1 MSVFRILLRQGQLH
15 GKRLCLFLRSPA
27 LNSEKDLRLDRAMG
41 TADPLPLSREARR
54 LSSKG
59 PAGAVDKLVEVALR
73 RYAMIE
79 DGDRILLAVSGG
91 KDSMA
96 LACDLG
102 AKRRWW
108 PVRYE
113 LHALHIATEFGDP
126 ATPST
131 LASLLNSWDIPLKSL
146 QISVQGRLKPGR
158 SMNCYWCSTQR
169 RTELIRYAMEH
180 GFNKIALGHHLDD
193 AVETLLMNMLYKG
206 EIGGMLPLLRY
217 RKYPLSIIRP
227 LILCEER
234 QLIEYGKDK
243 GYMST
248 VCSCDYGGESKRREV
263 RARVALLTGNSSS
276 VKRRLFESTGNIN
289 FEYMPGGQAY
299 SMKGSSMGREIED

>member
-1 MSVFRILLRQGQLH
+1 MTV
-15 GKRLCLFLRSPA
+15 PA
-27 LNSEKDLRLDRAMG
+27 L
-41 TADPLPLSREARR
+41 DPAPAGRQARR
-54 LSSKG
+54 LSSRG
-59 PAGAVDKLVEVALR
+59 AEGAVDKLVEVALR

-79 DGDRILLAVSGG
+79 EGDRILLAVSGG

-96 LACDLG
+96 LASDLG

-108 PVRYE
+108 PLRYE
-113 LHALHIATEFGDP
+113 LKALHIATEFGDP
-126 ATPST
+126 ATPAG
-131 LASLLNSWDIPLKSL
+131 LASLLGDWDIPFQS
-146 QISVQGRLKPGR
+146 ISVSVQGRLKTGR

-234 QLIEYGKDK
+234 QLIEYGTEK

-263 RARVALLTGNSSS
+263 RSRVAVLTGNSGRI
-276 VKRRLFESTGNIN
+276 KRRIFESTGRIN
-289 FEYMPGGQAY
+289 FEYLPGGQAFA
-299 SMKGSSMGREIED
+299 SSAPGPNREGDA

>member
-1 MSVFRILLRQGQLH
+1 MSPDTAPVPTPDPV
-15 GKRLCLFLRSPA
+15 PA
-27 LNSEKDLRLDRAMG
+27 G
-41 TADPLPLSREARR
+41 REARR
-54 LSSKG
+54 LSSRG
-59 PAGAVDKLVEVALR
+59 AVGAVDKLVEVALR

-79 DGDRILLAVSGG
+79 EGDRILLAVSGG

-113 LHALHIATEFGDP
+113 LRALHIATEFGDP
-126 ATPST
+126 ATPAS
-131 LASLLNSWDIPLKSL
+131 LASLLGAWNIPFES
-146 QISVQGRLKPGR
+146 ISVSVQGRLKAGR

-227 LILCEER
+227 LILCEES
-234 QLIEYGKDK
+234 QLIEYGKEK
-243 GYMST
+243 GYMSM

-263 RARVALLTGNSSS
+263 RSRVAVLTGNSGRI
-276 VKRRLFESTGNIN
+276 KRRIFESTGRIN
-289 FEYMPGGQAY
+289 YEYLPGGQAF
-299 SMKGSSMGREIED
+299 SSRTLNLDQESEV